1 MAIIFNASL
10 HRDVS
15 HKYCSLFPD
24 PDDKPNVL
32 VSPAYNMN
40 DWLSFLTSDRH
51 MIGKI
56 TGDSGAYS
64 AASGTSDISLQQIMF
79 FFKKFGDKFDWYAN
93 FDSSFS
99 KHGFEE
105 NISNQLKMERKGL
118 TPVPVVHNFF
128 TKEIEYY
135 AKSGKYPV
143 LALGSSQSTNLS
155 DFQYAVNK
163 IKSFNPDIKIH
174 WFGGSKFD
182 WMTKVPVYSSDTS
195 SWAFTGKF
203 GNINFFNPETNRTDV
218 IYIGGRAKQSKEAKY
233 HFLTYPWKEDV
244 KQYLWDNFKF
254 THRDLNLPNGGN
266 FNKQVVNLRFFVK
279 HEKRI
284 NQERIRRGVPLE

>member
-56 TGDSGAYS
+56 TGDSGAFS

-143 LALGSSQSTNLS
+143 LALGSSQSTNFE
-155 DFQYAVNK
+155 DFRFAVDKLK
-163 IKSFNPDIKIH
+163 IFPKILFNI
-174 WFGGSKFD
+174 
-182 WMTKVPVYSSDTS
+182 
-195 SWAFTGKF
+195 
-203 GNINFFNPETNRTDV
+203 FFPW
-218 IYIGGRAKQSKEAKY
+218 IG
-233 HFLTYPWKEDV
+233 
-244 KQYLWDNFKF
+244 
-254 THRDLNLPNGGN
+254 
-266 FNKQVVNLRFFVK
+266 
-279 HEKRI
+279 
-284 NQERIRRGVPLE
+284 